1 MATEAVPALPR
12 SRNLAAP
19 AAALFA
25 VTLWAS
31 AFVGIRSAGHHFQP
45 GGLALGR
52 LFVGSIA
59 LGLLVLMRREP
70 LPSRRALPWIAL
82 CGLLWF
88 GLYSVVLNDAERHVD
103 AGTASL
109 LTNTGPILIAVLA
122 GLFLH
127 EGFPRQLLIGC
138 AVAFAGAVVIGA
150 ATSKS
155 GIVPS
160 WGAVLCVIAA
170 AAYAAGVITQK
181 TALAR
186 GATPLQVTWLACTIA
201 TIACLPFAG
210 SLVHS
215 LHHAPASSIGWV
227 AYLGAGPLA
236 LGFLAWAFALSSTT
250 AGRLGSTTYLVPP
263 IAIGMG
269 WLLLGEVPPGLAF
282 AGGALCLAGVALA
295 RR

>member
-1 MATEAVPALPR
+1 M
-12 SRNLAAP
+12 
-19 AAALFA
+19 
-25 VTLWAS
+25 
-31 AFVGIRSAGHHFQP
+31 I
-45 GGLALGR
+45 
-52 LFVGSIA
+52 GS
-59 LGLLVLMRREP
+59 
-70 LPSRRALPWIAL
+70 
-82 CGLLWF
+82 
-88 GLYSVVLNDAERHVD
+88 
-103 AGTASL
+103 
-109 LTNTGPILIAVLA
+109 
-122 GLFLH
+122 
-127 EGFPRQLLIGC
+127 
-138 AVAFAGAVVIGA
+138 

-215 LHHAPASSIGWV
+215 LRHAPASSIGWV

-282 AGGALCLAGVALA
+282 AGGALCLAGVAFA